1 MPVGY
6 YGICFALSKQ
16 INFGMIITSATSTNY
31 FYKRGWLHLPTHQIP
46 SLFPSGSQW
55 CSNVFPI
62 SLENQDLVK
71 TLESRIQK
79 NHTIWKKMLIFFIYG
94 NFINITSSST
104 IEEYSSKVSMKQE
117 LTRSTSAA
125 DQRFIANY
133 EAHCQFTQTTQ
144 VKILASTNIAR
155 ASFFFSFFSLV
166 KFCKKF
172 D

>member
-1 MPVGY
+1 MVY
-6 YGICFALSKQ
+6 VLHCLSKSILGWSSLVLHQ
-16 INFGMIITSATSTNY
+16 PIIFIKGADCTY
-31 FYKRGWLHLPTHQIP
+31 QPTKFP
-46 SLFPSGSQW
+46 SVFPSGSQW
-55 CSNVFPI
+55 CSNVFPT

-104 IEEYSSKVSMKQE
+104 IEEYSSKVSRKQE
-117 LTRSTSAA
+117 LTRSTSAT

-144 VKILASTNIAR
+144 VKILASTNIGLL
-155 ASFFFSFFSLV
+155 FFFLFFPWWNFAKNLTRQM
-166 KFCKKF
+166 
-172 D
+172 